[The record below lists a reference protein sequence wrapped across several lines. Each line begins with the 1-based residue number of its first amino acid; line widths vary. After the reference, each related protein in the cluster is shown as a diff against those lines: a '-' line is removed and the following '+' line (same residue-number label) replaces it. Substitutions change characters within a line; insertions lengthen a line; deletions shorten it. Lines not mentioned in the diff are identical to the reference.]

1 MLETRPQSSLTI
13 LIALS
18 VLLLIVASCGVVPKD
33 YPRDKPFVW
42 ETKFHIEG
50 NLSKEDK
57 EVLESQL
64 RTQLDDSMRA
74 KTVYKLFYRGINRP
88 VLQNP
93 PAFDSA
99 SAESSIIFMKAL
111 MNKLGYLR
119 NSISYD
125 PDTTVVK
132 DGDRPPQLRTTVNFF
147 VTTNQLFRLD
157 SISHVINNNELQALT
172 DASKQNTFLKKG
184 DPFAQQLISEELN
197 RLVQLYR
204 ENGYLRFSF
213 EELSG
218 VWDTLNLAI
227 LRPSVDPFDVQF
239 LEELR
244 RRRDSPTVDLE
255 IRFRPGY
262 NVDKVK
268 KYFIGHT
275 TIFPDY
281 SVVDTS
287 GKVPTV
293 FVYDSSFTFVTYRN
307 LFKRKFIT
315 QNIYFRKGDIYN
327 EKRFMKTINRF
338 NELGAWRVVN
348 YEQLPRGLS
357 DTVDLEIYLT
367 PNTKYSVTTNIEG
380 SFNNS
385 NSIILQE
392 NLLGVGANVQLI
404 NNNFG
409 RSANKSATTAR
420 YSTELDTRGEFV
432 KTIQT
437 SISHT
442 IVFPKPIPNL
452 NWIPNRFR
460 DNFRTNLTFSLANTE
475 RKDFFNLTSLNAA
488 WGYST
493 QWQNKSAYIR
503 LPNIEFAHIIQR
515 DSLIEFLDSN
525 HLFCPAALYGSGDG
539 FFTFSP

>member
-172 DASKQNTFLKKG
+172 DASKQNTFLKK
-184 DPFAQQLISEELN
+184 
-197 RLVQLYR
+197 R
-204 ENGYLRFSF
+204 
-213 EELSG
+213 
-218 VWDTLNLAI
+218 
-227 LRPSVDPFDVQF
+227 RPVC
-239 LEELR
+239 
-244 RRRDSPTVDLE
+244 
-255 IRFRPGY
+255 
-262 NVDKVK
+262 
-268 KYFIGHT
+268 
-275 TIFPDY
+275 
-281 SVVDTS
+281 
-287 GKVPTV
+287 
-293 FVYDSSFTFVTYRN
+293 
-307 LFKRKFIT
+307 
-315 QNIYFRKGDIYN
+315 
-327 EKRFMKTINRF
+327 
-338 NELGAWRVVN
+338 A
-348 YEQLPRGLS
+348 
-357 DTVDLEIYLT
+357 
-367 PNTKYSVTTNIEG
+367 TTNI
-380 SFNNS
+380 
-385 NSIILQE
+385 
-392 NLLGVGANVQLI
+392 
-404 NNNFG
+404 
-409 RSANKSATTAR
+409 
-420 YSTELDTRGEFV
+420 
-432 KTIQT
+432 
-437 SISHT
+437 
-442 IVFPKPIPNL
+442 
-452 NWIPNRFR
+452 
-460 DNFRTNLTFSLANTE
+460 
-475 RKDFFNLTSLNAA
+475 
-488 WGYST
+488 
-493 QWQNKSAYIR
+493 
-503 LPNIEFAHIIQR
+503 
-515 DSLIEFLDSN
+515 
-525 HLFCPAALYGSGDG
+525 
-539 FFTFSP
+539 